1 MARGKYSRAISDR
14 SGMEFP
20 YDEMMKEWTGAFV
33 HRSEFE
39 SKHPQL
45 ESRSVGTD
53 EPGLRD
59 ARPDRSEFATPI
71 ILRENPFTTSASLTS
86 VLVFV
91 TNDTHGIDSNPFQT
105 GDAVRF
111 TKVKTP
117 VGGVAINTFELETT
131 LNQNLTASNTTI
143 TLTDASN
150 FPTSGYIVIE
160 KVDTDPASN
169 TFGQHIN
176 ETIQYTGKST
186 NDLTG
191 CTRGTAAPI
200 QGATPLATTA
210 TTHNL
215 GAKVFG
221 SYTITRTTNSVS
233 DNGIT
238 LTYSYSFVF
247 DLVSAA
253 TAAEVGGGSFVLAGP
268 VNERG

>member
-1 MARGKYSRAISDR
+1 MARGKYSKAISDR

-20 YDEMMKEWTGAFV
+20 YIEMVKEWTGAFV

-39 SKHPQL
+39 AKHPQL

-59 ARPDRSEFATPI
+59 ARPDRLEFPTPI
-71 ILRENPFTTSASLTS
+71 VLIENPITTSATLTS
-86 VLVFV
+86 VLISV
-91 TNDTHGIDSNPFQT
+91 TDNTYGIDSNPFQT

-143 TLTDASN
+143 TLTHASN
-150 FPTSGYIVIE
+150 FPTSGYFVIE
-160 KVDTDPASN
+160 KVDTDSTSN
-169 TFGQHIN
+169 TFGQYIS

-200 QGATPLATTA
+200 AGITPLATTA
-210 TTHNL
+210 TTHNS

-221 SYTITRTTNSVS
+221 SYTITRTTSSVS
-233 DNGIT
+233 SDGIT

>member
-53 EPGLRD
+53 EPGLID
-59 ARPDRSEFATPI
+59 ARPDRSEFATSLV
-71 ILRENPFTTSASLTS
+71 LRDNPFTTSANLTS
-86 VLVFV
+86 VIVFV
-91 TNDTHGIDSNPFQT
+91 TNDTHGINSNPFQT
-105 GDAVRF
+105 NDVVRF
-111 TKVKTP
+111 TQVKNA
-117 VGGVAINTFELETT
+117 VGGVVVNNFELETT
-131 LNQNLTASNTTI
+131 LNETLSATDTTI

-160 KVDTDPASN
+160 KVDTDSTSN

-186 NDLTG
+186 NNLTG
-191 CTRGTAAPI
+191 CTRGTSAPI
-200 QGATPLATTA
+200 QGVTPLATTA

-215 GAKVFG
+215 SAKVFG
-221 SYTITRTTNSVS
+221 SYTITKTTSSVS

-238 LTYSYSFVF
+238 LSYSFSF
-247 DLVSAA
+247 TFNLVSAA
-253 TAAEVGGGSFVLAGP
+253 TSAEVGGGSFVLAGP
-268 VNERG
+268 INERG

>member
-53 EPGLRD
+53 EPGLID
-59 ARPDRSEFATPI
+59 ARPDRSEFATSLV
-71 ILRENPFTTSASLTS
+71 LRDNPFTTSANLTS
-86 VLVFV
+86 VIVFV
-91 TNDTHGIDSNPFQT
+91 TNDTHGINSNPFQT
-105 GDAVRF
+105 NDVVRF
-111 TKVKTP
+111 TQVKNA
-117 VGGVAINTFELETT
+117 VGGVVVNNFELETT
-131 LNQNLTASNTTI
+131 LNETLSTTDTTI

-160 KVDTDPASN
+160 KVDTDSTSN

-186 NDLTG
+186 NNLTG
-191 CTRGTAAPI
+191 CTRGTSAPI
-200 QGATPLATTA
+200 QGVTPLATTA
-210 TTHNL
+210 TTHNS

-221 SYTITRTTNSVS
+221 SYTITKTTSSVS

-238 LTYSYSFVF
+238 LSYSFSF
-247 DLVSAA
+247 TFNLVSAA
-253 TAAEVGGGSFVLAGP
+253 TSAEVGGGSFVLAGP
-268 VNERG
+268 INERG

>member
-53 EPGLRD
+53 EPGLID
-59 ARPDRSEFATPI
+59 ARPDRSEFATSLV
-71 ILRENPFTTSASLTS
+71 LRDNPFTTSASLTS
-86 VLVFV
+86 VIVFV
-91 TNDTHGIDSNPFQT
+91 TNDTHGINSNPFQT
-105 GDAVRF
+105 NDAVRF
-111 TKVKTP
+111 TQVKNA
-117 VGGVAINTFELETT
+117 VGGVVVNNFELETT
-131 LNQNLTASNTTI
+131 LNETLSATDTTI

-160 KVDTDPASN
+160 KVDTDSTSN

-186 NDLTG
+186 NNLTG
-191 CTRGTAAPI
+191 CTRGTSAPI
-200 QGATPLATTA
+200 QGVTPLATTA

-215 GAKVFG
+215 SAKVFG
-221 SYTITRTTNSVS
+221 SYIITRVLSSAT

-238 LTYSYSFVF
+238 LSYSFSF
-247 DLVSAA
+247 TFNLVSAA
-253 TAAEVGGGSFVLAGP
+253 TSAEVGGGSFVLAGP
-268 VNERG
+268 INERG